1 MEITEVQKR
10 EENKPSLAFILMPIE
25 LLKGIH
31 EELCELLGDHVA
43 PRVIYNCGLRSGR
56 NIVDDMTITFKDT
69 ESLKIRLPELWL
81 QMGLGNFSIEKLT
94 EKEII
99 LLCLE
104 SNEAIALGYTG
115 KISCDLTCGYLAGM
129 ISTIFGREFKCEEKF
144 CLSKGDPHCLFELT
158 VLN

>member
-1 MEITEVQKR
+1 METTEAQKR

-31 EELCELLGDHVA
+31 EELSELLGDHVA

-56 NIVDDMTITFKDT
+56 NIVNDMTITFKDI
-69 ESLKIRLPELWL
+69 ESLKITLPELWL
-81 QMGLGNFSIEKLT
+81 QMGLGNFSIEKVT

-99 LLCLE
+99 LICIV

-115 KISCDLTCGYLAGM
+115 KFSCDLTCGYLAGM
-129 ISTIFGREFKCEEKF
+129 ISTIFDREFKCQEKL
-144 CLSKGDPHCLFELT
+144 CLSKGDSHCLFELS
-158 VLN
+158 VLS